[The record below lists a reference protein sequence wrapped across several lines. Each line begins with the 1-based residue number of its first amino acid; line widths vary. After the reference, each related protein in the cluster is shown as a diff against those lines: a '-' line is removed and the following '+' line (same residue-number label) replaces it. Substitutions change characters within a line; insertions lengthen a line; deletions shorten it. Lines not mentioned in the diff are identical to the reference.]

1 VALDLDGTILDMKLN
16 LDPRDVEALHQII
29 RAGVTVVACTGRP
42 FPGTLPWVKK
52 LGLDGPI
59 ICYQGA
65 QVRMPDGSTVFDHGI
80 THDLAMEVI
89 RLARERDLHVQAYR
103 DDRLIVE
110 RDRPEA
116 HEYANHAGMEIHVV
130 GDLDAAMGPT
140 TPKLVIVSTA
150 QKLDALLPESRKR
163 WEGRLNVATSVPTYL
178 EFTSVESDKAS
189 ALAFM
194 CERLGIPQDQSVA
207 VGDGRNDASMIAWAG
222 LGIAVEGS
230 PPEVIAAADRTIPG
244 PGRGGIKQLADVL
257 VGGLPGA
264 RSAHS
269 G

>member
-1 VALDLDGTILDMKLN
+1 MALDLDGTILDMKLN
-16 LDPRDVEALHQII
+16 LDPWDVEALGRIV

-42 FPGTLPWVKK
+42 FPGALPWVQK
-52 LGLDGPI
+52 LGLEGPI

-65 QVRMPDGSTVFDHGI
+65 EVRMPDGSSILDHGVS
-80 THDLAMEVI
+80 HELAMEVI
-89 RLARERDLHVQAYR
+89 DFARHRGLHVQAYR

-150 QKLDALLPESRKR
+150 QTLEALLPEARTR
-163 WEGRLNVATSVPTYL
+163 WAGRLNVATSTPTYL
-178 EFTSVESDKAS
+178 EFTAIESDKAS
-189 ALAFM
+189 ALAFL
-194 CERLGIPQDQSVA
+194 CERLGIRQDQSVA

-222 LGIAVEGS
+222 LGVAVEGS
-230 PPEVIAAADRTIPG
+230 EPEVIAAADRTIPG

-257 VGGLPGA
+257 IGAGG
-264 RSAHS
+264 
-269 G
+269 

>member
-1 VALDLDGTILDMKLN
+1 MALDLDGTILDLRLN
-16 LDPRDVEALHQII
+16 LDPRDVEALSRII

-42 FPGTLPWVKK
+42 FPGALPWVEK
-52 LGLDGPI
+52 LGLEGPI

-65 QVRMPDGSTVFDHGI
+65 EVRMPDGTTILDHGVL
-80 THDLAMEVI
+80 HDLAMEVI
-89 RLARERDLHVQAYR
+89 NFARDRGLHVQAYR
-103 DDRLIVE
+103 DDQLIVE

-150 QKLDALLPESRKR
+150 QMLEALLPEARKR
-163 WEGRLNVATSVPTYL
+163 WEGRLNVATSTPTYL
-178 EFTSVESDKAS
+178 EFTSFESDKAS
-189 ALAFM
+189 ALAFL
-194 CERLGIPQDQSVA
+194 CERLGIRQDQSVA

-222 LGIAVEGS
+222 LGVAVEGS
-230 PPEVIAAADRTIPG
+230 EPEVIAAADRTIPG
-244 PGRGGIKQLADVL
+244 PGHGGIKQLADVL
-257 VGGLPGA
+257 IGA
-264 RSAHS
+264 D

>member
-1 VALDLDGTILDMKLN
+1 MALDLDGTILDMKLN
-16 LDPRDVEALHQII
+16 LDPRDVEALRQIVQ
-29 RAGVTVVACTGRP
+29 AGVTVVACTGRP
-42 FPGTLPWVKK
+42 FPGAVPWVRR

-65 QVRMPDGSTVFDHGI
+65 QIRLPDGSTVLDHGI
-80 THDLAMEVI
+80 KHDVAMEVI
-89 RLARERDLHVQAYR
+89 RFARERDLHVQAYR
-103 DDRLIVE
+103 DDELIVE

-150 QKLDALLPESRKR
+150 GKLEALQPEARKR
-163 WEGRLNVATSVPTYL
+163 WAGRLNVATSVPTYL

-189 ALAFM
+189 ALAFL
-194 CERLGIPQDQSVA
+194 CEKLGIPQDQSVA
-207 VGDGRNDASMIAWAG
+207 VGDGRNDESMIAWAG

-230 PPEVIAAADRTIPG
+230 PAEVIAAADRTIPG
-244 PGRGGIKQLADVL
+244 PGHSGIKQLADVL
-257 VGGLPGA
+257 IGG
-264 RSAHS
+264 H
-269 G
+269 